1 MNASSG
7 TENNV
12 MAKSEVTNHDRTEEL
27 NTSSMCSIPIIF
39 NFGPIVVIALGSIV
53 HRYPFWRNPL
63 KIEQRC
69 IVEISQRSGC
79 IEAISA

>member
-1 MNASSG
+1 MNAYSG

-12 MAKSEVTNHDRTEEL
+12 MAKSEVTNRTEEL
-27 NTSSMCSIPIIF
+27 NTSSMCSIPIII

-53 HRYPFWRNPL
+53 RRYPFWRNPL

>member
-1 MNASSG
+1 MNAYSG

-12 MAKSEVTNHDRTEEL
+12 MAKSEVTNRTEEL
-27 NTSSMCSIPIIF
+27 NTSSMCSIPIII
-39 NFGPIVVIALGSIV
+39 NFGPIVVIALGSIL

-79 IEAISA
+79 IEAIAA

>member
-1 MNASSG
+1 MNAYSG

-12 MAKSEVTNHDRTEEL
+12 MAKSEVTNRTEEW
-27 NTSSMCSIPIIF
+27 NTSSMCSIPIII
-39 NFGPIVVIALGSIV
+39 NFGPIVVIALGRIV

-63 KIEQRC
+63 KLEQRC

>member
-1 MNASSG
+1 MNAYSD

-12 MAKSEVTNHDRTEEL
+12 MAKFEVTNRTEEL

-53 HRYPFWRNPL
+53 HCYPFWRNPL
-63 KIEQRC
+63 KLEQRY
-69 IVEISQRSGC
+69 IVEISQRPGC
-79 IEAISA
+79 IEAIPA

>member
-1 MNASSG
+1 MNAYSG
-7 TENNV
+7 TENNI
-12 MAKSEVTNHDRTEEL
+12 MAKSEVTNRTEEL
-27 NTSSMCSIPIIF
+27 NTSSMCSIPIIY
-39 NFGPIVVIALGSIV
+39 NFGPIVVIELASIV
-53 HRYPFWRNPL
+53 HCYPFWRNPL

>member
-1 MNASSG
+1 MNMYSG
-7 TENNV
+7 TENKV
-12 MAKSEVTNHDRTEEL
+12 MAKSEVTNRTEEL